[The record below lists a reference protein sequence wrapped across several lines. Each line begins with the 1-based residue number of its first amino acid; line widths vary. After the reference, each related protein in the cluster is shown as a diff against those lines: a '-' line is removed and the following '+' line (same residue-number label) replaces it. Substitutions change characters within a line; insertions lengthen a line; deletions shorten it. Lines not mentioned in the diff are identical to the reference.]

1 MYQVSSSDR
10 SCMRSVSVPW
20 VADVAAGNLGSLSPP
35 VHVIGDLPVKHQTT
49 TPEHVI
55 LGQRELTRGR
65 DATVMRGFL
74 AAIPTTPTKYRTSNP
89 HGLGAKARPASYYV
103 Q

>member
-1 MYQVSSSDR
+1 
-10 SCMRSVSVPW
+10 MRSVSVPW

-35 VHVIGDLPVKHQTT
+35 VHVIRDLPVKHQTT

-74 AAIPTTPTKYRTSNP
+74 AAIPTTPTRYPLIKDLYISMN
-89 HGLGAKARPASYYV
+89 AKCTTITDEAWLARSVAG
-103 Q
+103 